1 MEFADYF
8 ISIKINVNVVQLIIF
23 VKNFV
28 KKEIAKI
35 DVIYCVVIRM
45 NFMIVRDFIYAQ
57 INAIYI
63 KTLGKIHVIGF
74 V

>member
-1 MEFADYF
+1 
-8 ISIKINVNVVQLIIF
+8 
-23 VKNFV
+23 V